1 MRLSKERL
9 KEIIRQEILNS
20 ELNEGVATTI
30 DTSDGVQVDKAAD
43 LAMDRVPAL
52 TRAIMR
58 VNNTNELSDLFEVI
72 ISKWMEMTNTPSED
86 GIRMT
91 RTAAINAISQMSKPK
106 QDRQ

>member
-20 ELNEGVATTI
+20 ELNEGKATTI
-30 DTSDGVQVDKAAD
+30 DTSDGAQADKATD

-52 TRAIMR
+52 HRAIMR
-58 VNNTNELSDLFEVI
+58 INTTKELSDLVEVI
-72 ISKWMEMTNTPSED
+72 ITKWMEITNTPPED

-91 RTAAINAISQMSKPK
+91 RTAAINAISDIAKAK
-106 QDRQ
+106 QDKQ